1 MDNILFFKIFILVAL
16 FSSAVVEASTC
27 EKENGEFNIAI
38 KESFECGNENLS
50 KFYDNKM
57 DPTDLAEFVVYKC
70 NLYVNNLAKKQYEST
85 ICDYSLKKG
94 ISIESA
100 KIEHNEISTIY
111 DLKKEING
119 ILVRHYKMEIVKSRK
134 E

>member
-1 MDNILFFKIFILVAL
+1 MNKVLFFKFFVLVFL
-16 FSSAVVEASTC
+16 LSSAVAEASNC

-38 KESFECGNENLS
+38 KESFKCGDEKLS
-50 KFYDNKM
+50 KFYDDKM
-57 DPTDLAEFVVYKC
+57 APTDLAEFVVYKC
-70 NLYVNNLAKKQYEST
+70 NMYVDNLAKKQYEST

-100 KIEHNEISTIY
+100 KIENNEVSTVY

-119 ILVRHYKMEIVKSRK
+119 ILVRHYKMEIIKARK

>member
-1 MDNILFFKIFILVAL
+1 MNKILFFNIFVL
-16 FSSAVVEASTC
+16 FLLSSAVAEASNC

-38 KESFECGNENLS
+38 KESFKCGDEKLS
-50 KFYDNKM
+50 KFYDDKM
-57 DPTDLAEFVVYKC
+57 APTDLAEFVVYKC
-70 NLYVNNLAKKQYEST
+70 NMYVDNLAKKQYEST

-100 KIEHNEISTIY
+100 KIENNEVSTVY

-119 ILVRHYKMEIVKSRK
+119 ILVRHYKMEIIKARK

>member
-1 MDNILFFKIFILVAL
+1 MNKVLFFNIFVL
-16 FSSAVVEASTC
+16 FLLSSAVAEASNC

-38 KESFECGNENLS
+38 KESFKCGDEKLS
-50 KFYDNKM
+50 KFYDDKM
-57 DPTDLAEFVVYKC
+57 APTDLAEFVVYKC
-70 NLYVNNLAKKQYEST
+70 NMYVDNLAKKQYEST

-100 KIEHNEISTIY
+100 KIENNEVSTVY

-119 ILVRHYKMEIVKSRK
+119 ILVRHYKMEIIKARK

>member
-1 MDNILFFKIFILVAL
+1 MNKVLFFKFFVLVFL
-16 FSSAVVEASTC
+16 LSSAVAEASNC

-38 KESFECGNENLS
+38 KESFKCGDEKLS
-50 KFYDNKM
+50 KFYDDKM
-57 DPTDLAEFVVYKC
+57 APTDLAEFVVYKC
-70 NLYVNNLAKKQYEST
+70 NMYVDNLAKKQYEST
-85 ICDYSLKKG
+85 ICDYSLKRG

-100 KIEHNEISTIY
+100 KIENNEVSTVY

-119 ILVRHYKMEIVKSRK
+119 ILVRHYKMEIIKARK